1 MAEEILLDYAIN
13 RPNVPVSNEETDLKV
28 LLKINAANALRQG
41 GSAPGELHTH
51 LALVLD
57 VSSSMRA
64 AELDALKEAA
74 KAAVSALRPGDFVTV
89 IAFQSV
95 AYEIVEPTRLLDSS
109 TQAAVHKKIEVIDQY
124 QGGGTDMEH
133 ALTRAEHALSMIN
146 REELHGRIMLFTDGQ
161 LTGNEELCLKRAAEI
176 SARGYGLDAM
186 GFGQE
191 FDYKFMQRLV
201 SYSNGYTEKIE
212 RPEEIKQVFARRV
225 EAVTTTVAKNV
236 RLDLTFTP
244 QVRAKR
250 GYRFSPELAYLGKMK
265 LPGNVRTISIPIGTI
280 ERDKE
285 YAYIV
290 TLTVPSREEGTV
302 RVIKAELF
310 YDIPS
315 LQLTQGSSTQSVLV
329 QYTSDGQLISHIDGE
344 VERSFDEAEIG
355 RLVEGLDRAMA
366 RGEGRDAA
374 LFFDTLAER
383 YRELGDEQ
391 MATHYVE
398 LKQKYAQQG
407 KISQEDMNYTRHKAT
422 QKRASNVQ
430 LVDASSLI

>member
-1 MAEEILLDYAIN
+1 MAEEILLDYEIN
-13 RPNVPVSNEETDLKV
+13 RPNVSTQVEETDLKV
-28 LLKINAANALRQG
+28 LIKINAANALREG
-41 GSAPGELHTH
+41 GAQTALNTH
-51 LALVLD
+51 LAMVLD
-57 VSSSMRA
+57 VSSSMRS

-74 KAAVSALRPGDFVTV
+74 KAAVSQLRPGDFVTV

-95 AYEIVEPTRLLDSS
+95 AYDIVEPTRILDSS
-109 TQAAVHKKIEVIDQY
+109 TQAAIHKKIDIIDQY

-133 ALTRAEHALSMIN
+133 ALTRAEHALSMVPQ
-146 REELHGRIMLFTDGQ
+146 EKLVPRIVLFTDGQ
-161 LTGNEELCLKRAAEI
+161 LTGNEDQCLKRAQEI
-176 SARGYGLDAM
+176 SARGFGIDAM
-186 GFGQE
+186 GFGSE

-201 SYSNGYTEKIE
+201 AGSNGYTEKIE
-212 RPEEIKQVFARRV
+212 RPEDIKQVFSRRV
-225 EAVTTTVAKNV
+225 QAVTTTVAKNV

-250 GYRFSPELAYLGKMK
+250 GYRFSPEIAYLGKMK
-265 LPGNVRTISIPIGTI
+265 LPGDVRTISIPVGNV

-290 TLTVPSREEGTV
+290 TLTVPKRDAGTV

-315 LQLTQGSSTQSVLV
+315 MNITQGSSLQSVLIN
-329 QYTSDGQLISHIDGE
+329 YTSDQQLIREIKGT

-366 RGEGRDAA
+366 RNESRDAA

-383 YRELGDEQ
+383 YRELGDDD
-391 MATHYVE
+391 MANHYIK
-398 LKQKYAQQG
+398 LKQKFAAEG
-407 KISQEDMNYTRHKAT
+407 KISQEDMNFTRHKST
-422 QKRASNVQ
+422 QKRASSIQ

>member
-1 MAEEILLDYAIN
+1 MAEEILLDYEIN
-13 RPNVPVSNEETDLKV
+13 RPNVSTQVEETDLKV
-28 LLKINAANALRQG
+28 LIKINAANALREG
-41 GSAPGELHTH
+41 GAQTALNTH
-51 LALVLD
+51 LAMVLD
-57 VSSSMRA
+57 VSSSMRS

-74 KAAVSALRPGDFVTV
+74 KAAVSQLRPGDFVTV

-95 AYEIVEPTRLLDSS
+95 AYDIVEPTRILDSS
-109 TQAAVHKKIEVIDQY
+109 TQAAINKKIDIIDQY

-133 ALTRAEHALSMIN
+133 ALTRAEHALSMVPQ
-146 REELHGRIMLFTDGQ
+146 EKLVPRIVLFTDGQ
-161 LTGNEELCLKRAAEI
+161 LTGNEDQCLKRAQEI
-176 SARGYGLDAM
+176 SARGFGIDAM
-186 GFGQE
+186 GFGSE

-201 SYSNGYTEKIE
+201 AGSNGYTEKIE
-212 RPEEIKQVFARRV
+212 RPEDIKQVFSRRV
-225 EAVTTTVAKNV
+225 QAVTTTVAKNV

-250 GYRFSPELAYLGKMK
+250 GYRFSPEIAYLGKMK
-265 LPGNVRTISIPIGTI
+265 LPGDVRTISIPVGNV

-290 TLTVPSREEGTV
+290 TLTVPKRDAGTV

-315 LQLTQGSSTQSVLV
+315 MNITQGSSLQSVLIN
-329 QYTSDGQLISHIDGE
+329 YTSDQQLIREIKGT

-366 RGEGRDAA
+366 RNESRDAA

-383 YRELGDEQ
+383 YRELGDDD
-391 MATHYVE
+391 MANHYIK
-398 LKQKYAQQG
+398 LKQKFAAEG
-407 KISQEDMNYTRHKAT
+407 KISQEDMNFTRHKST
-422 QKRASNVQ
+422 QKRASSIQ